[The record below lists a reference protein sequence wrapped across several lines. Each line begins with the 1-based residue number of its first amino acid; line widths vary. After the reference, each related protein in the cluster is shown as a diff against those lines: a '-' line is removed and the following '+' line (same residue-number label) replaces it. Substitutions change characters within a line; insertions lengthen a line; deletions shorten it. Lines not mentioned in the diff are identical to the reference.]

1 MRMIDELSSKASLLD
16 QQDPLSKYR
25 QEFYIPKNENGEE
38 LLYFTGNSLG
48 LQPKKTATFLQQ
60 ELEDWAKL
68 GVEGHIHAGHPWLPY
83 HEFLSQKMAQ
93 IVGAKPEETVVM
105 NSLTVNLHLMM
116 VSFYRPQGKRRKI
129 LMEYSPF
136 PSDIYAVKSQ
146 IRYHGGNEEDDI
158 IFLTPDEG
166 EVVSDD
172 QIKNTIEEH
181 ADDLALVLIGGV
193 NYYTGQYY
201 PLKKIV
207 QWGHLAGAKVGFDMA
222 HGAGNVPM
230 QLHDSGAD
238 FAVWCSYKY
247 LNSGPGSLAGCFVHE
262 RHHSKKDMPRFEGWW
277 GQDKE
282 TRFLMEDEFKPIPTV
297 EAWQLSN
304 PPILSMTAVLA
315 SLDVFAEAGFEQLVE
330 KSKKLT
336 GFMEEC
342 LQLAQI
348 PGLKIITPKEPERRG
363 CQLSLV
369 FEGRDKSFYEQ
380 LLSAGVIADWREPNV
395 VRIAPVPLYNTYADA
410 ANFVRVLL
418 ELTDN

>member
-1 MRMIDELSSKASLLD
+1 MIDELSSKASLLD